1 MLIGLQQ
8 FHMRNSSMNSS
19 FQIMHLRVSTHFAYT
34 PIANNRHVYG
44 LSVCIALLPRAH
56 RLVPGWSCW
65 GIMCRAPCSLNAAL
79 QWSDL
84 GLKNHRHIL
93 PREDPRSQTAQRGNP
108 EWWCLGVANSS
119 HAHVGGQ
126 LARTL
131 LVQARPHAEYL
142 EWRTFDCPPQAPI
155 PLEGVR
161 GQDRVAVRG
170 TRLSDALEP
179 VFLEQRKTLP
189 RSIFEYELRFG
200 GIP

>member
-19 FQIMHLRVSTHFAYT
+19 CQIMHLWGFPHIL
-34 PIANNRHVYG
+34 PIHQSQIIAMSMASLY
-44 LSVCIALLPRAH
+44 ALLYCPERI
-56 RLVPGWSCW
+56 GWSCW

-84 GLKNHRHIL
+84 GLKNHRRIL

-108 EWWCLGVANSS
+108 EWWYRSVANSS
-119 HAHVGGQ
+119 HAHVGGR

-142 EWRTFDCPPQAPI
+142 EWRTFVCPPQAPI